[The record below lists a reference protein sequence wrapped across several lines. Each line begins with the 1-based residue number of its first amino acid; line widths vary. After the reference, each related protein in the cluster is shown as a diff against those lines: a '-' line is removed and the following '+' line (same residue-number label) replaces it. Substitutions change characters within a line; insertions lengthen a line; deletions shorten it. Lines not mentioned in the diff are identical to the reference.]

1 MRRPLGNSR
10 MDAMKMAQ
18 KKQVLAFDFGASSGR
33 AMLGEFDGKKIEISE
48 LHRFLNE
55 PVQLC
60 RRFCW
65 DIQREFFEMK
75 AGLLKAQ
82 RAGLKIDGIGID
94 TWGVDFGLLNKNGD
108 LMGIPVHRGRH
119 GKGL

>member
-1 MRRPLGNSR
+1 
-10 MDAMKMAQ
+10 MA
-18 KKQVLAFDFGASSGR
+18 KLNLMAYDLGASSGR

-75 AGLLKAQ
+75 AGLLKASA
-82 RAGLKIDGIGID
+82 RASRSTASASTPGAWTLDCSTK
-94 TWGVDFGLLNKNGD
+94 TAT
-108 LMGIPVHRGRH
+108 
-119 GKGL
+119 